1 MKAMK
6 NEQKCLLFFLVLGI
20 ITTTFGSALAA
31 QPTLG
36 EVTVNPEHPIRFS
49 KVTFTIKVIG
59 EGISSVKIA
68 VLECNA
74 SAGIC
79 EKNRDNI
86 TMQLVDGNL
95 YRANVTLN
103 YATASYMS
111 YWIYV
116 QDITGTTTLPNAQGV
131 KVTLSASST
140 NGTNGNNDNGGG
152 KSPGFEMVLFIAA
165 VYGMMILLGRKRFQ

>member
-20 ITTTFGSALAA
+20 ITATFGSALAA

-36 EVTVNPEHPIRFS
+36 EVTVNPEHPMRFS
-49 KVTFTIKVIG
+49 EVTFSVNVIG

-95 YRANVTLN
+95 YRASVTLN
-103 YATASYMS
+103 YATASYLS

-116 QDITGTTTLPNAQGV
+116 QDSTGLTTLPNAQGV
-131 KVTLSASST
+131 KVNVSVSST
-140 NGTNGNNDNGGG
+140 NGTNGNNNNGGG

-165 VYGMMILLGRKRFQ
+165 VCGMMILLGRKRFQ

>member
-6 NEQKCLLFFLVLGI
+6 NKHKCILFFLVIGI
-20 ITTTFGSALAA
+20 ITVTLGSMVAA

-36 EVTVNPEHPIRFS
+36 EVTVNPERPMRFS
-49 KVTFTIKVIG
+49 EVTFCVNVIG

-79 EKNRDNI
+79 EKNRDNV
-86 TMQLVDGNL
+86 TMQLVDGGL
-95 YRANVTLN
+95 YRASVTLN
-103 YATASYMS
+103 YATASYLS

-116 QDITGTTTLPNAQGV
+116 QDSTGLTTLPNAQGV
-131 KVTLSASST
+131 KVNVSVSS
-140 NGTNGNNDNGGG
+140 
-152 KSPGFEMVLFIAA
+152 
-165 VYGMMILLGRKRFQ
+165 